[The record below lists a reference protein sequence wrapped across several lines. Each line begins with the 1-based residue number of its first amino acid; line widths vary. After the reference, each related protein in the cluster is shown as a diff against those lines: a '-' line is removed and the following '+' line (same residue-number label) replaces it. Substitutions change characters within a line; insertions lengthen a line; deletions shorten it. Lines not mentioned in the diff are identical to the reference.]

1 MEKRFEIELP
11 KEIMDAFLQAALG
24 ALCFFSSIKIIDF
37 FNMVKKNNNWAVVV
51 YAIVVCLLIGIY
63 FCINAAMKTL
73 KSKSYDELKKE
84 GNLAF
89 GSKALEEVSIVTAY
103 QEKKL
108 KSKKMVK
115 RAKSLVAAA
124 ERKQAKENKKESV
137 ATDEK

>member
-1 MEKRFEIELP
+1 MKRGQE
-11 KEIMDAFLQAALG
+11 
-24 ALCFFSSIKIIDF
+24 
-37 FNMVKKNNNWAVVV
+37 NMQKTVLTNSLESANAGKTREEVKKLMAKQNKAFDV
-51 YAIVVCLLIGIY
+51 
-63 FCINAAMKTL
+63 AMRTL

-89 GSKALEEVSIVTAY
+89 GSKALEEVSIVIAY

-137 ATDEK
+137 RTDER